1 MSYWPPFQH
10 AGRTICLAHL
20 EPFEFR
26 CKVEDEPERRVFVTF
41 DEHTFTR
48 KITSK
53 DPHEHKCF
61 TDRVFCPVRYGLS
74 LGLRTLIEGF
84 PDVRVYKTWEK
95 SGYVYFAAGV
105 ESPEG
110 PYHIF
115 FNVKRYDYSKK
126 KKGVAMHVQSAY
138 PREKGEYGDGQR
150 PNSIDF
156 SRLVENTYMG
166 REIKFSR

>member
-1 MSYWPPFQH
+1 M
-10 AGRTICLAHL
+10 
-20 EPFEFR
+20 
-26 CKVEDEPERRVFVTF
+26 FVTF

-48 KITSK
+48 KITAE
-53 DPHEHKCF
+53 DPPEHLCF
-61 TDRVFCPVRYGLS
+61 TNRVFCPVRYGLS
-74 LGLRTLIEGF
+74 LGLPALIAGF
-84 PDVRVYKTWEK
+84 PYVRVYKTWERG
-95 SGYVYFAAGV
+95 GYVYFAAGV

-150 PNSIDF
+150 PNCIDF
-156 SRLVENTYMG
+156 SRLVENIYMG